1 MRGAVPAL
9 VLVMLTGCGIM
20 PYRKTDLSARA
31 VVIDTPLT
39 QQDEMYD
46 CGLAAISALCG
57 YYGIEIP
64 ADERTA
70 LARQASSHEG
80 LSGNE
85 LRDALERCGMEV
97 YLFEGRLEGGPT
109 SLQSNIAARRPMLV
123 LVDLAGNH
131 HYELVVG
138 LDPDT
143 DDVVL
148 LDPTLGRIVM
158 PPTDFE
164 QRWAATQHFTMLA
177 VPARPSVAG
186 NDGR

>member
-1 MRGAVPAL
+1 MRGPVLAL
-9 VLVMLTGCGIM
+9 VLVVLTGCGIM
-20 PYRKTDLSARA
+20 PYRKTDLSAHA

-39 QQDEMYD
+39 QQDELYD
-46 CGLAAISALCG
+46 CGLASISALCG
-57 YYGIEIP
+57 YYGVEIP
-64 ADERTA
+64 PDERA
-70 LARQASSHEG
+70 QLARLASTNEG

-85 LRDALERCGMEV
+85 LRDALQRCGMEV

-109 SLQSNIAARRPMLV
+109 SLQSNLLARRPMLI
-123 LVDLAGNH
+123 LIEIGGYH

-148 LDPTLGRIVM
+148 LDPALGRVVM
-158 PPTDFE
+158 PPADFE
-164 QRWAATQHFTMLA
+164 QRWAPTQHFTMLA

-186 NDGR
+186 SDGR